1 MALGSRHRAMT
12 VIFACCPRVT
22 GCINLIRGPTIG
34 GSEVID
40 RISQAPASITS
51 DVRPTGQQIKLADSD
66 KCLAVRNPSTAK
78 KGSPV
83 EVYDCASKA
92 DAEAE
97 GQAWY
102 YDVSHGG
109 CFIKFVYG
117 DTDLCVNALGGKHFQ
132 DGDAFGL
139 FDCTYTKQEELQFI
153 GSELPSY
160 IELSATN
167 SQYTM
172 TPQSCVGKMDCN
184 PKNGEKVVGT
194 SEWPPAEWTRV

>member
-1 MALGSRHRAMT
+1 MT
-12 VIFACCPRVT
+12 T
-22 GCINLIRGPTIG
+22 LNTIPAEE
-34 GSEVID
+34 SIKCS
-40 RISQAPASITS
+40 SQKLKEQQWEITS
-51 DVRPTGQQIKLADSD
+51 
-66 KCLAVRNPSTAK
+66 
-78 KGSPV
+78 
-83 EVYDCASKA
+83 
-92 DAEAE
+92 
-97 GQAWY
+97 
-102 YDVSHGG
+102 
-109 CFIKFVYG
+109 
-117 DTDLCVNALGGKHFQ
+117 

>member
-1 MALGSRHRAMT
+1 MLGLVGGAPAQGWGGRHRASP
-12 VIFACCPRVT
+12 IHRRRAR
-22 GCINLIRGPTIG
+22 
-34 GSEVID
+34 
-40 RISQAPASITS
+40 AASFIT
-51 DVRPTGQQIKLADSD
+51 
-66 KCLAVRNPSTAK
+66 
-78 KGSPV
+78 
-83 EVYDCASKA
+83 ASFLRW
-92 DAEAE
+92 E
-97 GQAWY
+97 
-102 YDVSHGG
+102 
-109 CFIKFVYG
+109 
-117 DTDLCVNALGGKHFQ
+117 